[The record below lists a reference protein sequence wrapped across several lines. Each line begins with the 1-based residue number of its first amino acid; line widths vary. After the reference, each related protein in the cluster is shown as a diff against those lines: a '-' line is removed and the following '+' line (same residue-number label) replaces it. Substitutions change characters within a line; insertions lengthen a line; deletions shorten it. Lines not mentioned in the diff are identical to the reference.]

1 MIVSAVQSAPVFL
14 DAEATTAKV
23 VSLIARAAGQGAK
36 LVAFPETFLP
46 GYPAWISV
54 TDGAAFDSP
63 RQKAAY
69 AAYLDASVESNGPLM
84 RRIVEAARDNGIF
97 VYLGFAE
104 RGSAHGRHSIY
115 CSLAAI
121 HPEKGLVGVHRKL
134 MPTYEERLV
143 WSHGDGHGLKVHE
156 WSGFR
161 LGGLNCWENWMPLPR
176 QALYE
181 LGENIHVAVWPGS
194 SGLTADISKFIALES
209 RSYVVS
215 SGGLLTAADIPDA
228 FPLKAEI
235 VADGLGLCCT
245 GGTRIVSPSGELLA
259 SVPDG
264 EEGIAIAEVSL
275 QRIGGARHNFDPA
288 GHYSRPDVLRLRL
301 DGRRQETLEF
311 TDF

>member
-14 DAEATTAKV
+14 DAEATTSKV
-23 VSLIARAAGQGAK
+23 VSLIGRAAAQGAQ

-46 GYPAWISV
+46 GYPVWISI
-54 TDGAAFDSP
+54 TDGAAFDDP
-63 RQKAAY
+63 KQKAAY
-69 AAYLDASVESNGPLM
+69 AAYLDASVESDGPLM
-84 RRIVEAARDNGIF
+84 RRIVEAARDHRAF

-121 HPEKGLVGVHRKL
+121 HPETGLVGVHRKL

-143 WSHGDGHGLKVHE
+143 WGQGDGHGLKVHD
-156 WSGFR
+156 WNGFR

-176 QALYE
+176 QVLYE

-215 SGGLLTAADIPDA
+215 SGGLLSAADIPDA
-228 FPLKAEI
+228 FPLKAEV
-235 VADGLGLCCT
+235 VAQGLGSSCT
-245 GGTRIVSPSGELLA
+245 GGTRIVAPDGTVLA
-259 SVPDG
+259 VVPDG
-264 EEGIAIAEVSL
+264 EEGIAMAEVAL
-275 QRIGGARHNFDPA
+275 HRVHGARHNFDPA
-288 GHYSRPDVLRLRL
+288 GHYSRPDVLRIRV
-301 DGRRQETLEF
+301 DGRRLETLEF
-311 TDF
+311 IAR